1 MVTVL
6 GFDFSSD
13 GITLIVAGVCVLISF
28 GQQWHCRKKITTTD
42 SVMSLLN
49 GASVFPFCLMVG
61 ATFSPD
67 FLQAAT
73 ASKASLSMAGLV
85 GLLFVGGEV
94 LSPAGLKNHSA
105 KAGVPQATGP

>member
-1 MVTVL
+1 MLSVFVV
-6 GFDFSSD
+6 DFRSD
-13 GITLIVAGVCVLISF
+13 GITLIVAAVCVLISF

-73 ASKASLSMAGLV
+73 ASKASMSMAGLV

-94 LSPAGLKNHSA
+94 LSPAGLKKQSPKTIVA
-105 KAGVPQATGP
+105 QPAS